1 MKLLQKSH
9 KLDNVCYDIRGKI
22 HQEALRMEE
31 EGQRILKLNIGN
43 TATFGFEAPEEVVRD
58 VIRSL
63 PNSQGYCESN
73 GIFPARKAI
82 AQYYQQKGM
91 KNVDADDI
99 FIGNGASE
107 LITMTMNAL
116 LNNGDEVLVPAP
128 DYPLWTAAINL
139 AGGKAVHYMC
149 DEQANWY
156 PDIEDMKKKVTS
168 RTVGI
173 VLINPN
179 NPTGAVYPTPLLQEI
194 VEFARQNNLVIFADE
209 IYDKILYDDV
219 AHRSICTLADD
230 VTVVTF
236 NGLSK
241 VYRACG
247 FRMGWIL
254 ITGPEKRN
262 KGFVDGIKLM
272 MAMRLCANV
281 PLQHAIQ
288 TALGGYQSVGEYIVP
303 GGRIYEQREYV
314 YKALNDIPGIS
325 AVKPKAAF
333 YIFPKID
340 TARFNIT
347 NDEQFALDLLRE
359 KKILIIHGGGFN
371 WDKPDHFRV
380 VYLPR
385 TEILKDAT
393 GKLAD
398 FLASYKQK

>member
-288 TALGGYQSVGEYIVP
+288 TALGGYQSINELIIP
-303 GGRIYEQREYV
+303 GGRLYQQRTAMYDR
-314 YKALNDIPGIS
+314 LNAIDGITV
-325 AVKPKAAF
+325 VKPHGAL
-333 YIFPKID
+333 YMLPKLD
-340 TARFNIT
+340 KKFNIK
-347 NDEQFALDLLRE
+347 DDQKFAMDLLKQE
-359 KKILIIHGGGFN
+359 KMLIVQGTGFN
-371 WDKPDHFRV
+371 WPEPNHFRV
-380 VYLPR
+380 VFLPSIDIINDACDR
-385 TEILKDAT
+385 LEHFLKT
-393 GKLAD
+393 
-398 FLASYKQK
+398 YRQ

>member
-43 TATFGFEAPEEVVRD
+43 TAPFGFEAPEEVVRD
-58 VIRSL
+58 VIRNL
-63 PNSQGYCESN
+63 PNPQGYCESN

-82 AQYYQQKGM
+82 AQYYQQKGL
-91 KNVDADDI
+91 KTVDADDI
-99 FIGNGASE
+99 FIGNGVSE
-107 LITMTMNAL
+107 LITMTMNSL

-139 AGGKAVHYMC
+139 AGGRAVHYIC
-149 DEQANWY
+149 DEEANWY
-156 PDIEDMKKKVTS
+156 PDLEDMKKKITS

-179 NPTGAVYPTPLLQEI
+179 NPTGAVYPTPVLQDI
-194 VEFARQNNLVIFADE
+194 VELARQHDLVIFADE

-230 VTVVTF
+230 VTIVTY

-247 FRMGWIL
+247 FRQGWMM
-254 ITGPEKRN
+254 ITGPAKRN
-262 KGFVDGIKLM
+262 KGFIDGIKMM

-288 TALGGYQSVGEYIVP
+288 TALGGYQSINELIIP
-303 GGRIYEQREYV
+303 GGRLYTQRQAMYERLS
-314 YKALNDIPGIS
+314 AIDGITV
-325 AVKPKAAF
+325 VKPHGAL
-333 YIFPKID
+333 YMFPKLD
-340 TARFNIT
+340 KKFNIK
-347 NDEQFALDLLRE
+347 DDQKFALDLLRAE
-359 KKILIIHGGGFN
+359 KMLIVQGTGFN
-371 WDKPDHFRV
+371 WPEPNHFRMV
-380 VYLPR
+380 FLPSVDIINDACER
-385 TEILKDAT
+385 LEHFLKT
-393 GKLAD
+393 
-398 FLASYKQK
+398 YRQ

>member
-179 NPTGAVYPTPLLQEI
+179 NPTGAVYPTSLLQEI

-288 TALGGYQSVGEYIVP
+288 TALGGYQSINELIIP
-303 GGRIYEQREYV
+303 GGRLYQQRTAMYERLS
-314 YKALNDIPGIS
+314 AIDGITV
-325 AVKPKAAF
+325 VKPHGAL
-333 YIFPKID
+333 YMFPKLD
-340 TARFNIT
+340 KKFNIK
-347 NDEQFALDLLRE
+347 DDQKFAMDLLKQE
-359 KKILIIHGGGFN
+359 KMLIVQGTGFN
-371 WDKPDHFRV
+371 WPEPNHFRV
-380 VYLPR
+380 VFLPSIDIINDACDR
-385 TEILKDAT
+385 LEHFLKT
-393 GKLAD
+393 
-398 FLASYKQK
+398 YRQ

>member
-9 KLDNVCYDIRGKI
+9 KLDNVCYDIRGRI

-43 TATFGFEAPEEVVRD
+43 TAPFGFEAPEEVVRD
-58 VIRSL
+58 VIRNL

-82 AQYYQQKGM
+82 AQYYQQKGL

-99 FIGNGASE
+99 FIGNGVSE
-107 LITMTMNAL
+107 LITMTMNSL

-139 AGGKAVHYMC
+139 AGGRAVHYMC
-149 DEQANWY
+149 DEKASWY
-156 PDIEDMKKKVTS
+156 PDLDDMKKKLTS

-179 NPTGAVYPTPLLQEI
+179 NPTGAVYPTPLLQDI

-230 VTVVTF
+230 ITIVTY

-247 FRMGWIL
+247 FRQGWMM
-254 ITGPEKRN
+254 ITGPAKRN
-262 KGFVDGIKLM
+262 AGFIDGIKMM

-288 TALGGYQSVGEYIVP
+288 TALGGYQSINELIIP
-303 GGRIYEQREYV
+303 GGRLYLQRQAMYDR
-314 YKALNDIPGIS
+314 LS
-325 AVKPKAAF
+325 AIDGVSVVKPHGAL
-333 YIFPKID
+333 YMFPKLD
-340 TARFNIT
+340 KKFNIK
-347 NDEQFALDLLRE
+347 DDQKFALDLLRAE
-359 KKILIIHGGGFN
+359 KMLIVQGTGFN
-371 WDKPDHFRV
+371 WPEPNHFRMV
-380 VYLPR
+380 FLPSVDIINDACER
-385 TEILKDAT
+385 LEHFLKT
-393 GKLAD
+393 
-398 FLASYKQK
+398 YRQ

>member
-9 KLDNVCYDIRGKI
+9 KLDNVCYDIRVKI

-156 PDIEDMKKKVTS
+156 PDIDDMKKKVTDRKS
-168 RTVGI
+168 TR
-173 VLINPN
+173 
-179 NPTGAVYPTPLLQEI
+179 
-194 VEFARQNNLVIFADE
+194 
-209 IYDKILYDDV
+209 
-219 AHRSICTLADD
+219 
-230 VTVVTF
+230 
-236 NGLSK
+236 
-241 VYRACG
+241 
-247 FRMGWIL
+247 
-254 ITGPEKRN
+254 
-262 KGFVDGIKLM
+262 
-272 MAMRLCANV
+272 
-281 PLQHAIQ
+281 
-288 TALGGYQSVGEYIVP
+288 
-303 GGRIYEQREYV
+303 
-314 YKALNDIPGIS
+314 
-325 AVKPKAAF
+325 
-333 YIFPKID
+333 
-340 TARFNIT
+340 
-347 NDEQFALDLLRE
+347 
-359 KKILIIHGGGFN
+359 
-371 WDKPDHFRV
+371 
-380 VYLPR
+380 
-385 TEILKDAT
+385 
-393 GKLAD
+393 
-398 FLASYKQK
+398 

>member
-9 KLDNVCYDIRGKI
+9 KLDNVCYDIRGRI

-43 TATFGFEAPEEVVRD
+43 TAPFGFEAPEEVVRD
-58 VIRSL
+58 VIRNL

-82 AQYYQQKGM
+82 AQYYQQKGL

-99 FIGNGASE
+99 FIGNGVSE
-107 LITMTMNAL
+107 LITMTMNSL

-139 AGGKAVHYMC
+139 AGGRAVHYMC
-149 DEQANWY
+149 DEMANWY
-156 PDIEDMKKKVTS
+156 PDLDDMKKKLTS

-179 NPTGAVYPTPLLQEI
+179 NPTGAVYPTPLLQDI

-230 VTVVTF
+230 ITIVTY

-247 FRMGWIL
+247 FRQGWMM
-254 ITGPEKRN
+254 ITGPSKRN
-262 KGFVDGIKLM
+262 AGFIDGIKMM

-288 TALGGYQSVGEYIVP
+288 TALGGYQSINELIIP
-303 GGRIYEQREYV
+303 GGRLYLQRQAMYDR
-314 YKALNDIPGIS
+314 LS
-325 AVKPKAAF
+325 AIDGVSVVKPHGAL
-333 YIFPKID
+333 YMFPKLD
-340 TARFNIT
+340 KKFNIK
-347 NDEQFALDLLRE
+347 DDQKFALDLLRAE
-359 KKILIIHGGGFN
+359 KMLIVQGTGFN
-371 WDKPDHFRV
+371 WPEPNHFRMV
-380 VYLPR
+380 FLPSVDIINDACER
-385 TEILKDAT
+385 LEHFLKT
-393 GKLAD
+393 
-398 FLASYKQK
+398 YRQ

>member
-58 VIRSL
+58 VIRNL

-73 GIFPARKAI
+73 GIFSARKAI
-82 AQYYQQKGM
+82 AQYYQQKGL

-139 AGGKAVHYMC
+139 AGGKSVHYMC
-149 DEQANWY
+149 DEQSNWY
-156 PDIEDMKKKVTS
+156 PDISDMKKKLTS

-179 NPTGAVYPTPLLQEI
+179 NPTGAVYPTPVLQKI
-194 VEFARQNNLVIFADE
+194 VEFARQNDLVIFADE

-247 FRMGWIL
+247 FRQGWIL
-254 ITGPEKRN
+254 ITGPAKRN
-262 KGFVDGIKLM
+262 KGFVEGIKLM

-288 TALGGYQSVGEYIVP
+288 TALGGYQSINELVIP
-303 GGRIYEQREYV
+303 GGRLYQQRTAMYER
-314 YKALNDIPGIS
+314 LNAIDGVS
-325 AVKPKAAF
+325 VVKPHGAL
-333 YIFPKID
+333 YMFPKLD
-340 TARFNIT
+340 KKFNIK
-347 NDEQFALDLLRE
+347 DDQKFAMDLLIQE
-359 KKILIIHGGGFN
+359 KMLIVQGTGFN
-371 WDKPDHFRV
+371 WPEPNHFRMV
-380 VYLPR
+380 FLPTIDVINDACDR
-385 TEILKDAT
+385 LEHFLKN
-393 GKLAD
+393 
-398 FLASYKQK
+398 YHQ

>member
-22 HQEALRMEE
+22 HQEACRMEE

-58 VIRSL
+58 VIRNL
-63 PNSQGYCESN
+63 PISQGYCESN

-82 AQYYQQKGM
+82 AQYYQQKGL
-91 KNVDADDI
+91 KDVDADDI

-116 LNNGDEVLVPAP
+116 LNNGDEILVPAP
-128 DYPLWTAAINL
+128 DYPLWTAAVNL

-149 DEQANWY
+149 DEQQNWY

-179 NPTGAVYPTPLLQEI
+179 NPTGAVYPTPMLQDI
-194 VEFARQNNLVIFADE
+194 VEFARQNDLVIFADE

-254 ITGPEKRN
+254 VTGPAKRN
-262 KGFVDGIKLM
+262 KGFIDGIKLM

-288 TALGGYQSVGEYIVP
+288 TALGGYQSINELIIP
-303 GGRIYEQREYV
+303 GGRLYQQRQAMYDR
-314 YKALNDIPGIS
+314 LS
-325 AVKPKAAF
+325 AIDGVSVVKPHGAL
-333 YIFPKID
+333 YMFPKLD
-340 TARFNIT
+340 KKFNIK
-347 NDEQFALDLLRE
+347 DDQKFAMDLLRQE
-359 KKILIIHGGGFN
+359 KMLIVQGTGLN
-371 WDKPDHFRV
+371 WPEPNHFRV
-380 VYLPR
+380 VFLPSLDVINDACDR
-385 TEILKDAT
+385 LEHFLKT
-393 GKLAD
+393 
-398 FLASYKQK
+398 YRQ

>member
-22 HQEALRMEE
+22 HQVALRMEE

-43 TATFGFEAPEEVVRD
+43 TAPFGFEAPEEVVRD
-58 VIRSL
+58 VIRNL

-82 AQYYQQKGM
+82 AQYYQQKGL

-99 FIGNGASE
+99 FIGNGVSE
-107 LITMTMNAL
+107 LITMTMNSL

-139 AGGKAVHYMC
+139 AGGRAVHYIC

-156 PDIEDMKKKVTS
+156 PDLEDMKKKLS
-168 RTVGI
+168 PRTIGI

-179 NPTGAVYPTPLLQEI
+179 NPTGAVYPTPVLQEI

-230 VTVVTF
+230 ITVVTY

-247 FRMGWIL
+247 FRQGWMM
-254 ITGPEKRN
+254 ITGPAKRN
-262 KGFVDGIKLM
+262 KGFIDGIKMM

-288 TALGGYQSVGEYIVP
+288 TALGGYQSINELIIP
-303 GGRIYEQREYV
+303 GGRLYTQRQAMYERLS
-314 YKALNDIPGIS
+314 AIDGIS
-325 AVKPKAAF
+325 VVKPYGAL
-333 YIFPKID
+333 YMFPKLD
-340 TARFNIT
+340 KKFNIK
-347 NDEQFALDLLRE
+347 DDQKFALDLLRAE
-359 KKILIIHGGGFN
+359 KMLIVQGTGFN
-371 WDKPDHFRV
+371 WPEPNHFRMV
-380 VYLPR
+380 FLPSVDIINDACDR
-385 TEILKDAT
+385 LEHFLKT
-393 GKLAD
+393 
-398 FLASYKQK
+398 YRQ

>member
-22 HQEALRMEE
+22 HQEAMRMEE

-43 TATFGFEAPEEVVRD
+43 TGPFGFDAPEEVVRD
-58 VIRSL
+58 VIR
-63 PNSQGYCESN
+63 NINISQGYCESN
-73 GIFPARKAI
+73 GIFSARKAI
-82 AQYYQQKGM
+82 AQYYQQKGL

-139 AGGKAVHYMC
+139 AGGKAVHYLC
-149 DEQANWY
+149 DEQQDWY
-156 PDIEDMKKKVTS
+156 PALDDIRKKISSK
-168 RTVGI
+168 TVGI

-179 NPTGAVYPTPLLQEI
+179 NPTGAVYPTPLLQEL
-194 VEFARQNNLVIFADE
+194 VEIAREHDLVIFADE

-230 VTVVTF
+230 LTIITF

-241 VYRACG
+241 AYRACG
-247 FRMGWIL
+247 FRQGWIL

-262 KGFVDGIKLM
+262 RGFVDGIKIM

-288 TALGGYQSVGEYIVP
+288 TALGGYQSINELIIP
-303 GGRIYEQREYV
+303 GGRLYQQREAMYERLS
-314 YKALNDIPGIS
+314 AIDGIS
-325 AVKPKAAF
+325 VVKPHGAL
-333 YIFPKID
+333 YMFPKLD
-340 TARFNIT
+340 KRFNIK
-347 NDEQFALDLLRE
+347 DDQKFAMDLLKQE
-359 KKILIIHGGGFN
+359 KMLIVQGTGFN
-371 WDKPDHFRV
+371 WPEPNHFRV
-380 VYLPR
+380 VFLPAIDVINDAGDR
-385 TEILKDAT
+385 LEHFLKT
-393 GKLAD
+393 
-398 FLASYKQK
+398 YRQ

>member
-43 TATFGFEAPEEVVRD
+43 TAPFGFEAPEEVVRD
-58 VIRSL
+58 VIRNL
-63 PNSQGYCESN
+63 PMSQGYCESN

-82 AQYYQQKGM
+82 AQYYQQKGL
-91 KNVDADDI
+91 KNVDYDDI

-116 LNNGDEVLVPAP
+116 LNNGDEILVPAP

-139 AGGKAVHYMC
+139 AGGKSVHYMC

-156 PDIEDMKKKVTS
+156 PDLEDMKKKVNS

-179 NPTGAVYPTPLLQEI
+179 NPTGAVYPTPILQEI
-194 VEFARQNNLVIFADE
+194 VEFARQNDLVIFSDE

-219 AHRSICTLADD
+219 SHRSICTLADD
-230 VTVVTF
+230 VTIVTF

-241 VYRACG
+241 IYRACG

-262 KGFVDGIKLM
+262 AGFIEGIKLM

-288 TALGGYQSVGEYIVP
+288 TALGGYQSINELIIP
-303 GGRIYEQREYV
+303 GGRLYQQRAVMYDRLS
-314 YKALNDIPGIS
+314 AINGIS
-325 AVKPKAAF
+325 VVKPHGAL
-333 YIFPKID
+333 YMFPKLDKKLGIKD
-340 TARFNIT
+340 
-347 NDEQFALDLLRE
+347 DQKFAMDLLRE
-359 KKILIIHGGGFN
+359 EKMLIVQGTGFN
-371 WDKPDHFRV
+371 WPEPNHFRLV
-380 VYLPR
+380 FLPSI
-385 TEILKDAT
+385 EIINDACDRLEHFLKH
-393 GKLAD
+393 
-398 FLASYKQK
+398 YKQ

>member
-22 HQEALRMEE
+22 HQEACRMEE

-58 VIRSL
+58 VIRNL
-63 PNSQGYCESN
+63 PISQGYCESN

-82 AQYYQQKGM
+82 AQYYQQKGL
-91 KNVDADDI
+91 KDVDADDI

-116 LNNGDEVLVPAP
+116 LNNGDEILVPAP
-128 DYPLWTAAINL
+128 DYPLWTAAVNL

-149 DEQANWY
+149 DAQQNWY

-179 NPTGAVYPTPLLQEI
+179 NPTGAVYPTPMLQDI
-194 VEFARQNNLVIFADE
+194 VEFARQNDLVIFADE

-254 ITGPEKRN
+254 VTGPAKRN
-262 KGFVDGIKLM
+262 KGFIDGIKLM

-288 TALGGYQSVGEYIVP
+288 TALGGYQSINELIIP
-303 GGRIYEQREYV
+303 GGRLYQQRQAMYDR
-314 YKALNDIPGIS
+314 LS
-325 AVKPKAAF
+325 AIDGVSVVKPHGAL
-333 YIFPKID
+333 YMFPKLD
-340 TARFNIT
+340 KKFNIK
-347 NDEQFALDLLRE
+347 DDQKFAMDLLRQE
-359 KKILIIHGGGFN
+359 KMLIVQGTGFN
-371 WDKPDHFRV
+371 WPEPNHFRV
-380 VYLPR
+380 VFLPSLDVINDACDR
-385 TEILKDAT
+385 LEHFLKT
-393 GKLAD
+393 
-398 FLASYKQK
+398 YRQ